1 MKIILLALMFSI
13 MKTNKKISDLC
24 VKKYFQKHVDL
35 FLLQEK
41 DKSTILL
48 SKILI
53 HL

>member
-1 MKIILLALMFSI
+1 MSKNTF
-13 MKTNKKISDLC
+13 K
-24 VKKYFQKHVDL
+24 KHVDL